1 MKITIHRGSHQ
12 IGGCITEYE
21 QNGWRVFVD
30 YGEQLPG
37 ETAPKRLEIEG
48 LNKGDLSKSILLITH
63 YHEDHIGRI
72 EELSKKISVYMGET
86 GLEIYKKLQ
95 KRLSHIKGPEG
106 EKAKKKL
113 KRLNN
118 IHTFS
123 EEDIIEFGSFTI
135 TPIQV
140 DHSAYDAY
148 GFHITDDTEIGV
160 FHTGDFRNGSVT
172 SENFYEFIE
181 RIPESHV
188 LVCEGTNID
197 RPTNKSGE
205 TLEEQ
210 FIKNFKEYKYNFVYV
225 SSTNISRL
233 FDIYESAIEA
243 EKILVMDDYQYEI
256 LKTVVGK
263 PNLRECKELI
273 EVINEDGEKELVQ
286 TETTY
291 NFNNG
296 NIFHLRLSK
305 NSKSPRFY
313 IPENLMKL
321 MKWKGFVMLT
331 RTSEQFED
339 LISQFNP
346 EHSKKYLSIWDGYLN
361 PSSSAYNEKLAKAIG
376 KKGEYEYIHKSGH
389 VDRDALGKL
398 FWYLTDVETIIPIHT
413 PDPQRF
419 REFYD
424 DYSHCIT
431 LLKDGETFDPKDK
444 E

>member
-1 MKITIHRGSHQ
+1 MKITIHRGTNQ

-21 QNGWRVFVD
+21 QDGWRVFVD

-37 ETAPKRLEIEG
+37 ETAPKNLEIEG

-72 EELSKKISVYMGET
+72 EELSEKLTVYMGET

-95 KRLSHIKGPEG
+95 KRLSHILGPEG

-113 KRLNN
+113 KSLNN

-123 EEDIIEFGSFTI
+123 DEDIIEFGPFTI

-148 GFHITDDTEIGV
+148 GFHIIDDTEIGL
-160 FHTGDFRNGSVT
+160 FHTGDFRNGSVL
-172 SENFYEFIE
+172 SEDFYEFIE
-181 RIPESHV
+181 RIPESQI
-188 LVCEGTNID
+188 LVCEGTNVD
-197 RPTNKSGE
+197 RPSLNN
-205 TLEEQ
+205 EESIEQ
-210 FIKNFKEYKYNFVYV
+210 RFIKKFKEYKYNYVYV

-233 FDIYESAIEA
+233 FEIYNSTVEA
-243 EKILVMDDYQYEI
+243 GRILIMDDYQYEI
-256 LKTVVGK
+256 MKTVIGK
-263 PNLRECKELI
+263 PNLKGCEEI
-273 EVINEDGEKELVQ
+273 TEIINENGEKEIVE
-286 TETTY
+286 TEITY
-291 NFNNG
+291 NFNKG
-296 NIFHLRLSK
+296 NIFHLRLNR

-313 IPENLMKL
+313 IPEKLMKL
-321 MKWKGFVMLT
+321 IKWKGFVLLT

-346 EHSKKYLSIWDGYLN
+346 DHSKKYLSMWDGYLN
-361 PSSSAYNEKLAKAIG
+361 PLSPAYNEKLAKTLG
-376 KKGEYEYIHKSGH
+376 KRGEFESIHASGH

-413 PDPQRF
+413 PDSQKF

-424 DYSHCIT
+424 EYSHYIT
-431 LLKDGETFDPKDK
+431 ILKDGETFDPEEKK
-444 E
+444 